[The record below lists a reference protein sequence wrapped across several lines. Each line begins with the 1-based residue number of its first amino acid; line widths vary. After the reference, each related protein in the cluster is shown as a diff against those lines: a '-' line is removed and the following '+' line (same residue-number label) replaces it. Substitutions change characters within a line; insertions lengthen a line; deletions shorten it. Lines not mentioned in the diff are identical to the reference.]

1 MMAKNAPYSG
11 KDYYIQSCTGHKL
24 FCKCWVTPGTPR
36 ALAFFSHGFGEHCA
50 LYKDLI
56 HALVKTEILT
66 FGHDHVGH
74 GRSGGPRTL
83 VGSLDNCVN
92 DIFKHIDMMKG
103 KYPGLPVFI
112 IGHSMGGVISILASL
127 KKPRELKGAVVVSGG
142 VTWNP
147 EGATP
152 FKHFVA
158 KWFGWLV
165 PNFPVSTIIDLDLA
179 VRTSESKELL
189 LKDPHTFKGTRIKA
203 GWART
208 VMNTIPNLNDQLQFV
223 EIPLLIL
230 HGGQDKICDVQC
242 ARELFRTS
250 KSQDKR
256 LKVYPNSY
264 HCLFL
269 EPEDIADEVL
279 EEIRNWIKN
288 RI

>member
-1 MMAKNAPYSG
+1 MLAENAPYSC
-11 KDYYIQSCTGHKL
+11 KDYYLKSCTGHRL
-24 FCKCWVTPGTPR
+24 FCKCWATPGTPR
-36 ALAFFSHGFGEHCA
+36 ALAFFAHGFGEHCA

-103 KYPGLPVFI
+103 KYPGLPVFL
-112 IGHSMGGVISILASL
+112 IGHSMGGVISVLASL
-127 KKPRELKGAVVVSGG
+127 KKPRELKGVVVVSGG

-152 FKHFVA
+152 FK
-158 KWFGWLV
+158 
-165 PNFPVSTIIDLDLA
+165 
-179 VRTSESKELL
+179 
-189 LKDPHTFKGTRIKA
+189 
-203 GWART
+203 
-208 VMNTIPNLNDQLQFV
+208 NLNDQLQFV
-223 EIPLLIL
+223 DIPLLIL

-242 ARELFRTS
+242 ARQLYRTS
-250 KSQDKR
+250 TSQDKR
-256 LKVYPNSY
+256 LKVYPDSY

-269 EPEDIADEVL
+269 EPEDIAHEVL

>member
-1 MMAKNAPYSG
+1 MVFFIPLSLVMLAENAPYSC
-11 KDYYIQSCTGHKL
+11 KDYYLKSCTGHRL
-24 FCKCWVTPGTPR
+24 FCKCWATPGTPR
-36 ALAFFSHGFGEHCA
+36 ALAFFAHGFGEHCA

-103 KYPGLPVFI
+103 KYPGLPVFL
-112 IGHSMGGVISILASL
+112 IGHSMGGVISVLVSL
-127 KKPRELKGAVVVSGG
+127 KKPRELKGVVVVSGG

-152 FKHFVA
+152 FK
-158 KWFGWLV
+158 
-165 PNFPVSTIIDLDLA
+165 
-179 VRTSESKELL
+179 
-189 LKDPHTFKGTRIKA
+189 
-203 GWART
+203 
-208 VMNTIPNLNDQLQFV
+208 NLNDQLQFV
-223 EIPLLIL
+223 GIPLLIL

-242 ARELFRTS
+242 ARQLYRTS

-256 LKVYPNSY
+256 LKVYPDSY

>member
-1 MMAKNAPYSG
+1 MVFFIPLSLVMLAENAPYSC
-11 KDYYIQSCTGHKL
+11 KDYYLKSCTGHRL
-24 FCKCWVTPGTPR
+24 FCKCWATPGTPR
-36 ALAFFSHGFGEHCA
+36 ALAFFAHGFGEHCA

-103 KYPGLPVFI
+103 KYPGLPVFL
-112 IGHSMGGVISILASL
+112 IGHSM
-127 KKPRELKGAVVVSGG
+127 
-142 VTWNP
+142 
-147 EGATP
+147 
-152 FKHFVA
+152 HFVA

-223 EIPLLIL
+223 GIPLLIL

-242 ARELFRTS
+242 ARQLYRTS

-256 LKVYPNSY
+256 LKVYPDSY